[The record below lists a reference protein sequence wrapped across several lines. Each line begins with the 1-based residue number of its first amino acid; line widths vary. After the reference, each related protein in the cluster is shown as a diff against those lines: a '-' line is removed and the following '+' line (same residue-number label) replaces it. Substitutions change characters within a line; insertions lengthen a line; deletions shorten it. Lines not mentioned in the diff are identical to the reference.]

1 MVFMY
6 NKKMNKLMIGQAL
19 LFGLIIIFF
28 GIIIVREK
36 VPSLKVK
43 NVTRDINNY
52 YEENYSTL
60 NVRVGDL
67 KYNEED
73 NSYSIT
79 YYDRDYNDLN
89 FTIKSINN
97 KITDNYE
104 ENYVKGKKVIEK
116 CEDLVLEKYNEV
128 FKNTNYQNI
137 KVEFKNLNKYN
148 EAQVIDILERNI
160 YNGGLFS
167 ISYYVKGKSIILEK
181 EKEVLNKYNEIFN
194 NTIYQNIK
202 VEFKDLDQ
210 YSDIEKKDIL
220 EDNIY
225 NTGYYSISYYVKVD
239 NLDEVYLNNLID
251 SFNNIA
257 LNNGLVANS
266 YSVTFNN
273 NGIIKIVEGR
283 I

>member
-52 YEENYSTL
+52 YEEKYSTL

-137 KVEFKNLNKYN
+137 KISFKDLNRYN
-148 EAQVIDILERNI
+148 DAEVIDILE
-160 YNGGLFS
+160 G
-167 ISYYVKGKSIILEK
+167 
-181 EKEVLNKYNEIFN
+181 
-194 NTIYQNIK
+194 
-202 VEFKDLDQ
+202 
-210 YSDIEKKDIL
+210 
-220 EDNIY
+220 NIY
-225 NTGYYSISYYVKVD
+225 NTGLYSVSYYVKVD
-239 NLDEVYLNNLID
+239 SLDDIYLSNLIN
-251 SFNNIA
+251 SFTSISTS
-257 LNNGLVANS
+257 NGLSTNN
-266 YSVTFNN
+266 YSVTFDN
-273 NGIIKIVEGR
+273 NGIIKLVEGGNFNE
-283 I
+283 

>member
-52 YEENYSTL
+52 YEEKYSTL

-104 ENYVKGKKVIEK
+104 ENYVNGKKVIEK

-137 KVEFKNLNKYN
+137 KISFKDLNRYN
-148 EAQVIDILERNI
+148 DAEVIDILE
-160 YNGGLFS
+160 G
-167 ISYYVKGKSIILEK
+167 
-181 EKEVLNKYNEIFN
+181 
-194 NTIYQNIK
+194 
-202 VEFKDLDQ
+202 
-210 YSDIEKKDIL
+210 
-220 EDNIY
+220 NIY
-225 NTGYYSISYYVKVD
+225 NTGLYSVSYYVKVD
-239 NLDEVYLNNLID
+239 SLDDIYLSNLIN
-251 SFNNIA
+251 SFNSISTS
-257 LNNGLVANS
+257 NGLSTNN
-266 YSVTFNN
+266 YSVTFDN
-273 NGIIKIVEGR
+273 NGIIKLVEGGNFNE
-283 I
+283 